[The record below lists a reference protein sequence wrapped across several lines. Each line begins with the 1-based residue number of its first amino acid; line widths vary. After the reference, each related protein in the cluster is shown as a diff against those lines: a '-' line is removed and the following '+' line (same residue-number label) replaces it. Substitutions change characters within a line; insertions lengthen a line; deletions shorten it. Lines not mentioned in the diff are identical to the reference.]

1 MRRRR
6 RALAIALL
14 LALMG
19 AAAQKN
25 QTAELSNQ
33 TVKPV
38 NQTANQTSAA
48 AAAAAAAA
56 APTLPE
62 KLLITTPRTEKVLSK
77 CVGTYSKDGDGRYTL
92 DSDVV
97 TRYLYRGSNGK
108 WTITGSEE
116 NIVKN
121 KGKLI
126 ASTASDSP
134 IGVKFFYHHDRK
146 VIERLLGFRNSST
159 NSRAPFPFSRVLS

>member
-1 MRRRR
+1 
-6 RALAIALL
+6 
-14 LALMG
+14 MG

-146 VIERLLGFRNSST
+146 VIERLPVFRNSST

>member
-134 IGVKFFYHHDRK
+134 IGVKFFDHHDRK
-146 VIERLLGFRNSST
+146 VIERLPVFRNSST